1 MYKIGVII
9 PVYKGRGKV
18 EHALDTLVAQTFKDF
33 EVCLSSDCDGESYE
47 DIISEYACRGLV
59 INHIIR
65 SSRGGPGAAR
75 QSGISLLIDECE
87 YLMFMD
93 QDDYMMPIGLEYAY
107 KAIENADVCQCT
119 FIEETATQYI
129 IHPGDNTPVT
139 WHHGKIYRSKFLKDN
154 KIWFDDR
161 IFWNEDCYFNVV
173 AMNTGTN
180 LRENTPPL
188 YLWKYNSE
196 SATHKDFENFFKK
209 AWDTFIASQV
219 LALLKVEEIN
229 PEKMTPYFCGIITCQ
244 MYNHFQRGMAL
255 KLDESQVYKWLD
267 MLKKSKGYLNALKS
281 QDFWVWAVR
290 GVINTAVGHNK
301 TTYFPTETILNWVKR
316 LISTEVCDDLY
327 S

>member
-47 DIISEYACRGLV
+47 DIISEYARRGLV

-107 KAIENADVCQCT
+107 KAIEDADVCQCT

-173 AMNTGTN
+173 AMNAGISAMKDTA
-180 LRENTPPL
+180 PL
-188 YLWKYNSE
+188 YLWKYNPE
-196 SATHKDFENFFKK
+196 SATHKDLAAFFEG

-219 LALLKVEEIN
+219 LALLKIEEIN
-229 PEKMTPYFCGIITCQ
+229 PQKITPIICGTITRQ
-244 MYNHFQRGMAL
+244 LYNHFQKSMAC
-255 KLDESQVYKWLD
+255 KLDESKVYKWLN
-267 MLKKSKGYLNALKS
+267 MLKESKRYLATLKTEEFWRVALK
-281 QDFWVWAVR
+281 
-290 GVINTAVGHNK
+290 GVTGIVTGPNNTI
-301 TTYFPTETILNWVKR
+301 YFPTENIVKWVKR